1 MTAST
6 TTETRGATTYPLP
19 GPAGH
24 AGSLKV
30 AIGWHDFASGDDEAG
45 DVFRICSVPA
55 GATVIGGY
63 LQGKDLDTGTE
74 ALDIDVGWI
83 ANGVEALDAD
93 GFGNLGLLSGDAV
106 TDVRP
111 EVGLFYNLGGV
122 LYTTGPQTFT
132 NRTQIALT
140 VNTAANTLTAGRVT
154 VVVFYTFL

>member
-6 TTETRGATTYPLP
+6 TTETRGSLTYPVA
-19 GPAGH
+19 GPLMGGALGV
-24 AGSLKV
+24 SV
-30 AIGWHDFASGDDEAG
+30 GWHSFAATDDEAG
-45 DVFRICSVPA
+45 DVFRVCKVPA

-63 LQGKDLDTGTE
+63 VQGKDIDTGTE

-93 GFGNLGLLSGDAV
+93 GFGNLGLWSGDAV

-111 EVGLFYNLGGV
+111 EVGIFYNLGGV

-132 NRTQIALT
+132 NATQIALT
-140 VNTAANTLTAGRVT
+140 VNTPANSLTAGKVT
-154 VVVFYTFL
+154 VVVFWTYL